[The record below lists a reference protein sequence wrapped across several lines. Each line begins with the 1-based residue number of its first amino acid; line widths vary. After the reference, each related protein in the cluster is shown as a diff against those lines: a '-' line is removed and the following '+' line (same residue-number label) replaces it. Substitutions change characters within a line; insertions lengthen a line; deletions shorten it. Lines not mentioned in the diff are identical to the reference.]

1 MKKTKYFFLPV
12 IFVYFLVLAGGCSKN
27 AADTSSLYTPTSANV
42 TANATLQELQQG
54 RALYISNCN
63 SCHALVSPDNY
74 TPAQWKSVLSS
85 MTPRTSMS
93 TSEVLLV
100 TKYLSKGQQ

>member
-1 MKKTKYFFLPV
+1 MTMKNYHLQ
-12 IFVYFLVLAGGCSKN
+12 ILFVFFLVLTGGCSKN
-27 AADTSSLYTPTSANV
+27 AADTSSLYTPTNANV

-74 TPAQWKSVLSS
+74 TPAHWKSVVSS
-85 MTPRTSMS
+85 MAPRTGMS
-93 TSEVLLV
+93 TSEILLV
-100 TKYLSKGQQ
+100 IKYLCKGQQ

>member
-12 IFVYFLVLAGGCSKN
+12 LFVSFLVLSVGCSKN

-63 SCHALVSPDNY
+63 SCHALVSPENY

-85 MTPRTSMS
+85 MAPRTSMS
-93 TSEVLLV
+93 ASEVLFG